1 MPALTGLLPV
11 IALFVLAAAAGCSS
25 SGPKPPTP
33 VAPSTAT
40 TSPAAGPTDS
50 ATRIDPALG
59 VIRGTVQPAGDPR
72 RRDRQVLL
80 RDEIR
85 ATQFTNLYDVVLA
98 LRANWLRIR
107 AADSFEKSTPIQLYL
122 DAQRL
127 QGVEELRTMNLANI
141 ASVRYLDPIQAG
153 ARYGLDHGAGAIL
166 VTTSRP

>member
-1 MPALTGLLPV
+1 M
-11 IALFVLAAAAGCSS
+11 
-25 SGPKPPTP
+25 PPT
-33 VAPSTAT
+33 A
-40 TSPAAGPTDS
+40 D
-50 ATRIDPALG
+50 L
-59 VIRGTVQPAGDPR
+59 R

-107 AADSFEKSTPIQLYL
+107 AGDSFEKSTPIQLYL

-127 QGVEELRTMNLANI
+127 QGVEEMRTMNLANI
-141 ASVRYLDPIQAG
+141 ASVRFLDPIQAS

-166 VTTSRP
+166 VTTARQ